1 MFTAPRSLGL
11 AWGMCRTYLAECLG
25 PQHRRIFT
33 PNTEASTL
41 GRGMGAY
48 SPQYTNSAEQ
58 RLCRKYQVSPL
69 PLVLPVDTSPLPP
82 PASTGTRTGSSVCG
96 TTLVP
101 TRPRRRKWHFCVAGV
116 FKSVLDVLT
125 LTTFSWNLSQFFSFW
140 VSFSLSLSLSV
151 SLSFTLSLTLPLSP
165 FERFPCAASRFRRTL
180 RKILVFASAFS
191 PFFSKHALALL
202 PLSPSQS
209 FPHPTLSLY
218 PSSPFG
224 GDIHA
229 NHSPLSLSLSL
240 SLFR

>member
-1 MFTAPRSLGL
+1 
-11 AWGMCRTYLAECLG
+11 MCRTYLAECLG

-33 PNTEASTL
+33 SNTEASAL

-116 FKSVLDVLT
+116 FKSVLDVGDHTKT
-125 LTTFSWNLSQFFSFW
+125 LI
-140 VSFSLSLSLSV
+140 
-151 SLSFTLSLTLPLSP
+151 TLPLFSP
-165 FERFPCAASRFRRTL
+165 LPFSSFSRPAPFLSPLSSAAIGATPPPP
-180 RKILVFASAFS
+180 FS
-191 PFFSKHALALL
+191 PFSLLSSYL
-202 PLSPSQS
+202 PLPAA
-209 FPHPTLSLY
+209 
-218 PSSPFG
+218 
-224 GDIHA
+224 D
-229 NHSPLSLSLSL
+229 
-240 SLFR
+240 RK